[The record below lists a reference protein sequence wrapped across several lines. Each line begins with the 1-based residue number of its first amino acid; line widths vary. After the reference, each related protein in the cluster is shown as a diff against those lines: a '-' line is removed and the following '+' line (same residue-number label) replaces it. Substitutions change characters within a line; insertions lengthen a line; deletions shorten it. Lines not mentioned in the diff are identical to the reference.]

1 MLTNSYKQFLKKIN
15 EKKFFMMKVY
25 LLLILQIIIAF
36 SILHLENKINLIDNR
51 YKFYGI
57 VIMLFLIIFIMHHI
71 ENKILKF
78 IFLGLFS
85 TCIGFLLAYKIDNKS
100 EDAKELEKKAF
111 LTTVVIF
118 IYMIFFTF
126 FLSSIGLKIPPY
138 AGIVLF
144 FTLLVVIV
152 LIFITS
158 ISNNYPYYQKIFSGI
173 LIFLFSCFIIYDT
186 DNILNRNYYGD
197 DFISATLDYLLDF
210 INVFS
215 DVLDLES

>member
-1 MLTNSYKQFLKKIN
+1 MLKTSYKQFLKKIN
-15 EKKFFMMKVY
+15 EKKFFMMEVY
-25 LLLILQIIIAF
+25 LLLIFQIIIAF
-36 SILHLENKINLIDNR
+36 SILHLENKINLINNR

-57 VIMLFLIIFIMHHI
+57 VILLFLIIFIMHHLTD
-71 ENKILKF
+71 KILKF
-78 IFLGLFS
+78 IFLVLFS
-85 TCIGFLLAYKIDNKS
+85 CCLGFLLGYKIDGKTK
-100 EDAKELEKKAF
+100 DGKELEKKSF

-138 AGIVLF
+138 LGIVLF
-144 FTLLVVIV
+144 FGLLIVIV
-152 LIFITS
+152 LIFIAS
-158 ISNNYPYYQKIFSGI
+158 VSNTYPLYQKIFSGI
-173 LIFLFSCFIIYDT
+173 LIFLFSGFIIYDT
-186 DNILNRNYYGD
+186 DNILNRDYYGN

>member
-1 MLTNSYKQFLKKIN
+1 MLKTSYKQFLKKIN
-15 EKKFFMMKVY
+15 EKKFFMMEVY

-36 SILHLENKINLIDNR
+36 SILHLENKINLIDTR

-57 VIMLFLIIFIMHHI
+57 VIFLFLIIYIMHHLTD
-71 ENKILKF
+71 KILKF
-78 IFLGLFS
+78 IFLVLFS
-85 TCIGFLLAYKIDNKS
+85 CCLGFLLGYKIDGKS
-100 EDAKELEKKAF
+100 ENAKELEKKSF

-138 AGIVLF
+138 LGIALF
-144 FTLLVVIV
+144 FGLLIVIV
-152 LIFITS
+152 LIFIAS
-158 ISNNYPYYQKIFSGI
+158 VSNTYPYYQKIFSGI
-173 LIFLFSCFIIYDT
+173 LIFLFSGFIIYDT
-186 DNILNRNYYGD
+186 DNILNRDYYGN

-215 DVLDLES
+215 DILDLES

>member
-1 MLTNSYKQFLKKIN
+1 MLKTSYKKFLEKIN
-15 EKKFFMMKVY
+15 KKKFFMMEVY

-57 VIMLFLIIFIMHHI
+57 IIFLFLIIYIMHHLN
-71 ENKILKF
+71 NKILKF
-78 IFLGLFS
+78 IFLVLFS
-85 TCIGFLLAYKIDNKS
+85 CCLGFLLGYKIDGKS
-100 EDAKELEKKAF
+100 ENGKELEKKSF
-111 LTTVVIF
+111 LTTIVIF

-138 AGIVLF
+138 LGISLF
-144 FTLLVVIV
+144 FGLLIVIV

-158 ISNNYPYYQKIFSGI
+158 VSNTYPLYQKIFSGI
-173 LIFLFSCFIIYDT
+173 LIFLFSGYIIYDT
-186 DNILNRNYYGD
+186 DNILNRDYYGN

-210 INVFS
+210 INIFS
-215 DVLDLES
+215 DILDLES